1 MVNPVEKP
9 CKANKK
15 PAMCRFFLMNRLKSN
30 TKDLRKPTV
39 NSIPHKYFAPY
50 ELSEDRFH
58 FPVFLD

>member
-1 MVNPVEKP
+1 MVSPVKTML
-9 CKANKK
+9 KRKK
-15 PAMCRFFLMNRLKSN
+15 NLLCAGFFLMNRLKSN